1 MKVVVKLRE
10 VEDFFKVENVE
21 AVDPIG
27 LPGFVSVIQHN
38 VENPDEHTSYVWPSM
53 SIEHM
58 IIETF
63 EGERFEHTTT
73 PRWFKQMP

>member
-10 VEDFFKVENVE
+10 VKEFFKVENVE

>member
-1 MKVVVKLRE
+1 VKVVVKLRE
-10 VEDFFKVENVE
+10 VKEFFKVENVE

-73 PRWFKQMP
+73 PRWFKQVP

>member
-27 LPGFVSVIQHN
+27 LPGFVSIIQHN

>member
-10 VEDFFKVENVE
+10 VTEFFKVENVE

>member
-1 MKVVVKLRE
+1 MRVILKLRDTQETFE
-10 VEDFFKVENVE
+10 VNDVE

-27 LPGFVSVIQHN
+27 LPGFLSIIQHN
-38 VENPDEHTSYVWPSM
+38 MENSDEHTSYVWPSM

-73 PRWFKQMP
+73 PRWFKQVP

>member
-1 MKVVVKLRE
+1 VKVVVKLRE
-10 VEDFFKVENVE
+10 VKEFFKVENVE

>member
-73 PRWFKQMP
+73 PRWFKQEP

>member
-10 VEDFFKVENVE
+10 VEDFFKVDNVE

-27 LPGFVSVIQHN
+27 LPGFLSIIQHS

>member
-27 LPGFVSVIQHN
+27 LPGFVSIIQHN
-38 VENPDEHTSYVWPSM
+38 TENPDEHTSYVWPSM

-73 PRWFKQMP
+73 PRWFKQVP

>member
-1 MKVVVKLRE
+1 VKVVVKLRE

-27 LPGFVSVIQHN
+27 LPGFVSIIQHN
-38 VENPDEHTSYVWPSM
+38 MENPDEHTSYVWPSM

>member
-1 MKVVVKLRE
+1 VKVVVKLRE

-27 LPGFVSVIQHN
+27 LPGFVSIIQHN